1 MTSTEIPAT
10 LAAVL
15 EEQAGSLVLQRGQTR
30 RMPGDGNC
38 LYHSLSFGL
47 NKIPKCSEW
56 TAQQLRLHLAHWVAE
71 HPTVEVA
78 GQQLKTWILWD
89 SNSSVKE
96 YAATMTKGV
105 ARPSHSVGWGGSIE
119 CIACSFSFNVNV
131 IVFTPTSRGG
141 QRCIA
146 VFVPPGG
153 GAHTV
158 HLVYSGG
165 DHYNVYEPEDAE

>member
-38 LYHSLSFGL
+38 LYYSLSFGL

-89 SNSSVKE
+89 SNSSITE

-105 ARPSHSVGWGGSIE
+105 ARP
-119 CIACSFSFNVNV
+119 
-131 IVFTPTSRGG
+131 
-141 QRCIA
+141 
-146 VFVPPGG
+146 
-153 GAHTV
+153 
-158 HLVYSGG
+158 
-165 DHYNVYEPEDAE
+165 